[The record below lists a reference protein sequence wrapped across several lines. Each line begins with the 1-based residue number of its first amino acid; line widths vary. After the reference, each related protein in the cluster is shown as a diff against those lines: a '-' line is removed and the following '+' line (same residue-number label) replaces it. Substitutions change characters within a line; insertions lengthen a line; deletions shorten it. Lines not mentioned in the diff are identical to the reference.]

1 MDQDAGSFTQ
11 AVFHDLHAE
20 TDHSNFT
27 SQAQEL
33 NHLAPQDVAA
43 QAKIM
48 AGNPSWGPNSI
59 CITAAFTPGSIS
71 LSAFELSVAGFEWGR
86 KIQDVMANPVVSSG
100 RFIIDPS
107 WRLIIV
113 AFHLQ
118 GFNTS
123 MAHRVQLLLSDR
135 ILGATLVPEG
145 RAWNYSVG
153 LTQQFAPSMP
163 YALTLDAPLGFWAE
177 EHRPA
182 PFLNF
187 ATMESGEDSADV
199 EDTLA

>member
-1 MDQDAGSFTQ
+1 M
-11 AVFHDLHAE
+11 L
-20 TDHSNFT
+20 
-27 SQAQEL
+27 
-33 NHLAPQDVAA
+33 
-43 QAKIM
+43 
-48 AGNPSWGPNSI
+48 
-59 CITAAFTPGSIS
+59 IT
-71 LSAFELSVAGFEWGR
+71 VGFVWE
-86 KIQDVMANPVVSSG
+86 
-100 RFIIDPS
+100 
-107 WRLIIV
+107 
-113 AFHLQ
+113 Q

-163 YALTLDAPLGFWAE
+163 YSLTLDAPLSFWAE

-199 EDTLA
+199 ENTLA